1 MQKSSIQYILKL
13 SIPIFFANLA
23 IPMVGIIDTALMG
36 NLGSLSYL
44 SATSVAA
51 NLFSMIFWSFGFLR
65 MGTVGMVSQANGRN
79 DYTEILNIVVRN
91 LLFVLAIS
99 ITIILLQNLIL
110 SLSLKI
116 FDLSEATRNLY
127 EQYFKI
133 RVYSAPGELT
143 LYIIT
148 GLFVGLQKTKTSS
161 LAVGFFSILN
171 ILLSIV
177 LVTKFD
183 LNIKGVAYGT
193 LFSALITSIIFLI
206 YMFWYLSK
214 YTKITI
220 NFAQIFNLKK
230 IKNIFNI
237 NLNIFI
243 RTILLTFS
251 FLWFTYLGTQIGE
264 TYVAANFNLK
274 KIKNIFNINLNIFIR
289 TILLTFSFL
298 WFTYLGTQIGENYVA
313 ANAILINLVFLSAFI
328 LDAYAFST
336 EGIVGYSLGKKD
348 LNLFKNIVKNS
359 FILSSISGLI
369 ISIIFFFTNNLV
381 INLMSDINEIRELSS
396 SYAVWLI
403 ILPVISSFCY
413 QFDGIFIGASQ
424 TKELRNAMI
433 FSVFSYLLISILL
446 IKFLFNTGIWISLC
460 IFMIL
465 RAVSL
470 FYYLDKIY
478 LRFRKN

>member
-1 MQKSSIQYILKL
+1 MQKSSIQYIFKL

-79 DYTEILNIVVRN
+79 DYPEILNIVIRN

-99 ITIILLQNLIL
+99 IIIILLQNLIL
-110 SLSLKI
+110 SLSLRI
-116 FDLSEATRNLY
+116 FDLSETTKDLY
-127 EQYFKI
+127 AQYFKI

-161 LAVGFFSILN
+161 FAVGFFSILN
-171 ILLSIV
+171 ILISIV

-214 YTKITI
+214 YTKISI

-264 TYVAANFNLK
+264 D
-274 KIKNIFNINLNIFIR
+274 
-289 TILLTFSFL
+289 
-298 WFTYLGTQIGENYVA
+298 YVA

-348 LNLFKNIVKNS
+348 LILFKNIVKNS

-381 INLMSDINEIRELSS
+381 INLMSDISEIRELSS
-396 SYAVWLI
+396 SYVLWLI
-403 ILPVISSFCY
+403 VLPVISSFCY

-465 RAVSL
+465 RALSL
-470 FYYLDKIY
+470 FYYFDKIY
-478 LRFRKN
+478 LRFRNN

>member
-264 TYVAANFNLK
+264 
-274 KIKNIFNINLNIFIR
+274 
-289 TILLTFSFL
+289 
-298 WFTYLGTQIGENYVA
+298 NYVA

-369 ISIIFFFTNNLV
+369 ISIIFFFTYNLV

-465 RAVSL
+465 RAISL

>member
-1 MQKSSIQYILKL
+1 MQKSSIKYILKL

-23 IPMVGIIDTALMG
+23 VPMVGIIDTALMG
-36 NLGSLSYL
+36 NLGNLSYL

-79 DYTEILNIVVRN
+79 DYSEILNIVIRN
-91 LLFVLAIS
+91 LLFVALIS
-99 ITIILLQNLIL
+99 IIIILLQNFIL
-110 SLSLKI
+110 NLSLKI
-116 FDLSEATRNLY
+116 FDLSKNTKDLY
-127 EQYFKI
+127 EQYFRI

-161 LAVGFFSILN
+161 FAVGFFSLLN
-171 ILLSIV
+171 ILISIV
-177 LVTKFD
+177 LVAIFD

-193 LFSALITSIIFLI
+193 FFSALITSSIFLF
-206 YMFWYLSK
+206 YTFFYLSK
-214 YTKITI
+214 FTKIKI
-220 NFAQIFNLKK
+220 DFEQILNLNQ

-264 TYVAANFNLK
+264 D
-274 KIKNIFNINLNIFIR
+274 
-289 TILLTFSFL
+289 
-298 WFTYLGTQIGENYVA
+298 YVA

-359 FILSSISGLI
+359 FILSSLSGLI
-369 ISIIFFFTNNLV
+369 ISIIYFFAYEYV
-381 INLMSDINEIRELSS
+381 INLMSDLEEIRKLSS
-396 SYAVWLI
+396 SYVIWLI
-403 ILPVISSFCY
+403 ILPLISSFCY

-424 TKELRNAMI
+424 TKELRNAMV
-433 FSVFSYLLISILL
+433 FSVMSYLIISIVLTKL
-446 IKFLFNTGIWISLC
+446 LFNNGIWISLC

-465 RAVSL
+465 RALSL
-470 FYYLDKIY
+470 FYYLNKIY
-478 LRFRKN
+478 LRF

>member
-1 MQKSSIQYILKL
+1 
-13 SIPIFFANLA
+13 
-23 IPMVGIIDTALMG
+23 
-36 NLGSLSYL
+36 
-44 SATSVAA
+44 
-51 NLFSMIFWSFGFLR
+51 
-65 MGTVGMVSQANGRN
+65 
-79 DYTEILNIVVRN
+79 
-91 LLFVLAIS
+91 
-99 ITIILLQNLIL
+99 
-110 SLSLKI
+110 
-116 FDLSEATRNLY
+116 
-127 EQYFKI
+127 
-133 RVYSAPGELT
+133 
-143 LYIIT
+143 
-148 GLFVGLQKTKTSS
+148 
-161 LAVGFFSILN
+161 
-171 ILLSIV
+171 
-177 LVTKFD
+177 
-183 LNIKGVAYGT
+183 
-193 LFSALITSIIFLI
+193 
-206 YMFWYLSK
+206 MFWYLSK
-214 YTKITI
+214 YTKISI

-264 TYVAANFNLK
+264 D
-274 KIKNIFNINLNIFIR
+274 
-289 TILLTFSFL
+289 
-298 WFTYLGTQIGENYVA
+298 YVA

-348 LNLFKNIVKNS
+348 LILFKNIVKNS

-381 INLMSDINEIRELSS
+381 INLMSDISEIRELSS
-396 SYAVWLI
+396 SYVLWLI
-403 ILPVISSFCY
+403 VLPVISSFCY

-465 RAVSL
+465 RALSL

-478 LRFRKN
+478 LRFSNN

>member
-1 MQKSSIQYILKL
+1 MQKSSIKYILKL

-23 IPMVGIIDTALMG
+23 VPMVGIIDTALMG
-36 NLGSLSYL
+36 NLGNLSYL

-79 DYTEILNIVVRN
+79 NYSEILNIVIRN
-91 LLFVLAIS
+91 ILFVTLIS
-99 ITIILLQNLIL
+99 IIIILLQNFIL
-110 SLSLKI
+110 NLSLKI
-116 FDLSEATRNLY
+116 FDLSETTRDLY
-127 EQYFKI
+127 EQYFRI

-148 GLFVGLQKTKTSS
+148 GLFVGLQKTKISS
-161 LAVGFFSILN
+161 FAVGFFSLLN
-171 ILLSIV
+171 ILVSIV
-177 LVTKFD
+177 LVTIFD

-193 LFSALITSIIFLI
+193 LFSALITSSIFLI
-206 YMFWYLSK
+206 YMFYYLSK
-214 YTKITI
+214 HTKIKL
-220 NFAQIFNLKK
+220 NLKQILNFSK

-264 TYVAANFNLK
+264 D
-274 KIKNIFNINLNIFIR
+274 
-289 TILLTFSFL
+289 
-298 WFTYLGTQIGENYVA
+298 YVA

-348 LNLFKNIVKNS
+348 LSLFKNIVKNS

-369 ISIIFFFTNNLV
+369 ISIIYFFAYEHV
-381 INLMSDINEIRELSS
+381 INLMSDLEEIRELSS
-396 SYAVWLI
+396 SYVIWLI
-403 ILPVISSFCY
+403 ILPLISSFCY

-424 TKELRNAMI
+424 TKELRNAMV
-433 FSVFSYLLISILL
+433 FSVLSYLIISIILTKL
-446 IKFLFNTGIWISLC
+446 LFNTGIWISLC

-465 RAVSL
+465 RAISL

-478 LRFRKN
+478 LRFRKS

>member
-1 MQKSSIQYILKL
+1 MQKSSIKYILKL

-23 IPMVGIIDTALMG
+23 VPMVGIIDTALMG
-36 NLGSLSYL
+36 NLGNLSYL

-65 MGTVGMVSQANGRN
+65 MGTVGMVSQASGRN
-79 DYTEILNIVVRN
+79 DYSEILNIVIRN
-91 LLFVLAIS
+91 LLFVTLIS
-99 ITIILLQNLIL
+99 IIIILLQNFIL
-110 SLSLKI
+110 NLSLKI
-116 FDLSEATRNLY
+116 FDLSETTRDLY
-127 EQYFKI
+127 EQYFRI

-161 LAVGFFSILN
+161 LAVGFFSLLN
-171 ILLSIV
+171 ILISIV
-177 LVTKFD
+177 LVTIFD

-193 LFSALITSIIFLI
+193 LFSGLITSSIFLF
-206 YMFWYLSK
+206 YTFFYLSK
-214 YTKITI
+214 FTKIKI
-220 NFAQIFNLKK
+220 DFGQILNLNK
-230 IKNIFNI
+230 IKDIFNI

-264 TYVAANFNLK
+264 D
-274 KIKNIFNINLNIFIR
+274 
-289 TILLTFSFL
+289 
-298 WFTYLGTQIGENYVA
+298 YVA

-369 ISIIFFFTNNLV
+369 ISIIYFFVYEYV
-381 INLMSDINEIRELSS
+381 INLMSDLEEIRKLSS
-396 SYAVWLI
+396 SYVIWLI
-403 ILPVISSFCY
+403 ILPLISSFCY

-433 FSVFSYLLISILL
+433 FSVLSYLIISIVLTKL
-446 IKFLFNTGIWISLC
+446 LFNNGIWISLC

-465 RAVSL
+465 RALSL
-470 FYYLDKIY
+470 FYYLNKIY
-478 LRFRKN
+478 LRFKS

>member
-79 DYTEILNIVVRN
+79 DFTEILNIVIRN
-91 LLFVLAIS
+91 LLFVLVIS
-99 ITIILLQNLIL
+99 IIIILLQNLIL

-127 EQYFKI
+127 KQYFKI

-161 LAVGFFSILN
+161 FAVGFFSILN
-171 ILLSIV
+171 ILISIV

-264 TYVAANFNLK
+264 D
-274 KIKNIFNINLNIFIR
+274 
-289 TILLTFSFL
+289 
-298 WFTYLGTQIGENYVA
+298 YVA

-348 LNLFKNIVKNS
+348 LILFKNIVKNS
-359 FILSSISGLI
+359 FILSSLSGLI
-369 ISIIFFFTNNLV
+369 ISVIFFFTYENV
-381 INLMSDINEIRELSS
+381 INLMSDIKEIRELSS
-396 SYAVWLI
+396 SYVIWLI
-403 ILPVISSFCY
+403 ILPLISSFCY
-413 QFDGIFIGASQ
+413 QFDGIFIGVSQ
-424 TKELRNAMI
+424 TKELRNAMM
-433 FSVFSYLLISILL
+433 FSVLSYLIISIILTKL
-446 IKFLFNTGIWISLC
+446 MFNNGIWISLC
-460 IFMIL
+460 VFMIL
-465 RAVSL
+465 RAISL

-478 LRFRKN
+478 LRFRSN

>member
-79 DYTEILNIVVRN
+79 DYSEILNIVIRN

-214 YTKITI
+214 YTKISI

-264 TYVAANFNLK
+264 D
-274 KIKNIFNINLNIFIR
+274 
-289 TILLTFSFL
+289 
-298 WFTYLGTQIGENYVA
+298 YVA

-369 ISIIFFFTNNLV
+369 ISIIFFFTYNLV

>member
-1 MQKSSIQYILKL
+1 
-13 SIPIFFANLA
+13 
-23 IPMVGIIDTALMG
+23 MVGIIDTALMG

-264 TYVAANFNLK
+264 D
-274 KIKNIFNINLNIFIR
+274 
-289 TILLTFSFL
+289 
-298 WFTYLGTQIGENYVA
+298 YVA

-381 INLMSDINEIRELSS
+381 INLMSDIDEIRKLSS
-396 SYAVWLI
+396 SYVVWLI

-465 RAVSL
+465 RAISL

>member
-264 TYVAANFNLK
+264 DF
-274 KIKNIFNINLNIFIR
+274 
-289 TILLTFSFL
+289 
-298 WFTYLGTQIGENYVA
+298 VA

-465 RAVSL
+465 RAISL

>member
-1 MQKSSIQYILKL
+1 MQKSSIKYILKL

-23 IPMVGIIDTALMG
+23 VPMVGIIDTALMG
-36 NLGSLSYL
+36 NLGNLSYL

-65 MGTVGMVSQANGRN
+65 MGTVGMVSQANGRS
-79 DYTEILNIVVRN
+79 DYSEILNIVIRN
-91 LLFVLAIS
+91 LLFVALIS
-99 ITIILLQNLIL
+99 IIIILLQNLIL
-110 SLSLKI
+110 NLSLKI
-116 FDLSEATRNLY
+116 FDLSETTRDLY
-127 EQYFKI
+127 EQYFRI

-161 LAVGFFSILN
+161 FAVGFFSLLN
-171 ILLSIV
+171 ILISIV
-177 LVTKFD
+177 LVAIFD

-193 LFSALITSIIFLI
+193 LFSALITSSIFLF
-206 YMFWYLSK
+206 YTFFYLSK
-214 YTKITI
+214 FTKIKI
-220 NFAQIFNLKK
+220 NFGQILNLNK
-230 IKNIFNI
+230 IKDIFNI

-264 TYVAANFNLK
+264 D
-274 KIKNIFNINLNIFIR
+274 
-289 TILLTFSFL
+289 
-298 WFTYLGTQIGENYVA
+298 YVA

-336 EGIVGYSLGKKD
+336 EGIVGYSLGRKD

-359 FILSSISGLI
+359 FILSSVSGLI
-369 ISIIFFFTNNLV
+369 ISIIYFFAYEYV
-381 INLMSDINEIRELSS
+381 INLMSDLEEIRKLSS
-396 SYAVWLI
+396 SYVIWLI
-403 ILPVISSFCY
+403 IFPLISSFCY

-433 FSVFSYLLISILL
+433 FSVFSYLIISIFLTKL
-446 IKFLFNTGIWISLC
+446 LFNNGIWISLC

-465 RAVSL
+465 RALSL
-470 FYYLDKIY
+470 FHYLDKIY
-478 LRFRKN
+478 LRFKS

>member
-79 DYTEILNIVVRN
+79 NYTEILNIVVRN

-264 TYVAANFNLK
+264 
-274 KIKNIFNINLNIFIR
+274 
-289 TILLTFSFL
+289 
-298 WFTYLGTQIGENYVA
+298 NYVA

-369 ISIIFFFTNNLV
+369 ISIIFFFTYNLV

-465 RAVSL
+465 RAISL

>member
-1 MQKSSIQYILKL
+1 
-13 SIPIFFANLA
+13 
-23 IPMVGIIDTALMG
+23 
-36 NLGSLSYL
+36 
-44 SATSVAA
+44 
-51 NLFSMIFWSFGFLR
+51 
-65 MGTVGMVSQANGRN
+65 
-79 DYTEILNIVVRN
+79 
-91 LLFVLAIS
+91 
-99 ITIILLQNLIL
+99 
-110 SLSLKI
+110 
-116 FDLSEATRNLY
+116 
-127 EQYFKI
+127 
-133 RVYSAPGELT
+133 
-143 LYIIT
+143 
-148 GLFVGLQKTKTSS
+148 
-161 LAVGFFSILN
+161 
-171 ILLSIV
+171 
-177 LVTKFD
+177 
-183 LNIKGVAYGT
+183 
-193 LFSALITSIIFLI
+193 
-206 YMFWYLSK
+206 MFWYLSK
-214 YTKITI
+214 YTKITN

-230 IKNIFNI
+230 IN
-237 NLNIFI
+237 
-243 RTILLTFS
+243 
-251 FLWFTYLGTQIGE
+251 
-264 TYVAANFNLK
+264 
-274 KIKNIFNINLNIFIR
+274 NIFNINLNIFIR

>member
-1 MQKSSIQYILKL
+1 MQKSSIKYILKL

-23 IPMVGIIDTALMG
+23 IPMVGIIDTTLMG
-36 NLGSLSYL
+36 NMGSLYYL

-79 DYTEILNIVVRN
+79 DHSEILNIVFRN
-91 LLFVLAIS
+91 LLFVITIS
-99 ITIILLQNLIL
+99 IIIILIQNLIL
-110 SLSLKI
+110 NLSLKI
-116 FDLSEATRNLY
+116 FDLSEITKDLY
-127 EQYFKI
+127 EQYFRI

-148 GLFVGLQKTKTSS
+148 GLFVGLQKTKISS
-161 LAVGFFSILN
+161 FAVGFFFILN
-171 ILLSIV
+171 ILISV
-177 LVTKFD
+177 ALVTKFD

-214 YTKITI
+214 YTKIVI
-220 NFAQIFNLKK
+220 KLSQIFNMKK

-237 NLNIFI
+237 NVNIFI

-251 FLWFTYLGTQIGE
+251 FLWFTYLGTQVGE
-264 TYVAANFNLK
+264 D
-274 KIKNIFNINLNIFIR
+274 
-289 TILLTFSFL
+289 
-298 WFTYLGTQIGENYVA
+298 YVA

-348 LNLFKNIVKNS
+348 LTLFKNIVRNS

-369 ISIIFFFTNNLV
+369 ISIIFFFTNNFV
-381 INLMSDINEIRELSS
+381 INFMSDIDEIRRLSS
-396 SYAVWLI
+396 SYVIWLI
-403 ILPVISSFCY
+403 ILPTISSFCY
-413 QFDGIFIGASQ
+413 QFDGIFIGTSQ

-433 FSVFSYLLISILL
+433 FSVLVYLLISILL
-446 IKFLFNTGIWISLC
+446 IKFLFNAGIWISLC

-470 FYYLDKIY
+470 FWYLNRIY
-478 LRFRKN
+478 LRF

>member
-79 DYTEILNIVVRN
+79 NYTEILNIIVRN

-220 NFAQIFNLKK
+220 NFAQI
-230 IKNIFNI
+230 
-237 NLNIFI
+237 
-243 RTILLTFS
+243 
-251 FLWFTYLGTQIGE
+251 
-264 TYVAANFNLK
+264 FNLK